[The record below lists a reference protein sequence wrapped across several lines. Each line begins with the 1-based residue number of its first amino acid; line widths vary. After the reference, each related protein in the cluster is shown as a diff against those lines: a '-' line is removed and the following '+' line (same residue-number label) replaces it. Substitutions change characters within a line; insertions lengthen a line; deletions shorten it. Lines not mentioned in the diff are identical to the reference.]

1 MFKDNIVKD
10 FEKMRFSSNFETNIS
25 KNKMIFTISKMNYK
39 KNTYD
44 DKIFLYDKTEL
55 NRFKLSNSHKT
66 YKFFNEH
73 NIIYTTK
80 SETIKKRTFTKI
92 FIQGINARKPSKV
105 FNIPL
110 DIAKFYVLD
119 KNRLLIISNEKID
132 KDAQECKYV
141 IDRINFVSNGDGYT
155 YNEIS
160 RAYIYDMNKNE
171 CRLITKNDETIEF
184 VNVDKKSSKMFY
196 ITTKV
201 QDVYE
206 IYNTLYQYDLKTDE
220 NKEIYDK
227 KDYEIGACYQIK
239 GDLVVI
245 ASDLKKYGINENM
258 QFYKLENNK
267 LSLYVENEYCF
278 GNSINSDIRY
288 KTSSDIKQ
296 VDDTIYFLS
305 TRVDKSSIYML
316 KDENVELFF
325 DDIKVVDDFL
335 LLDNELIIC
344 GFDGVK
350 MQEIYSY
357 PITKENDNIIIDKKY
372 KRITD
377 FSSKFEKQISN
388 YKVDEFIF
396 ESNKDT
402 LNGYVVYPK
411 DYDKSKKYPAVLM
424 IHGGPKTVYSSNFS
438 YDTYALSQSG
448 YFVIY
453 TNPHGSDGFDNKFA
467 DIRGKYADIDYD
479 DIMNFTDIVLEKY
492 SSIEK
497 DRLAVMGG
505 SYGGYMTNYI
515 VGVNHRFKTAITLRS
530 ISNWISFYGT
540 SDIGYYFATDQQG
553 CEFEPD
559 KLWEKSPLKN
569 VDNIK
574 TPILIL
580 HSDEDYRCPLEQ
592 GVQLFTRLKINKVKT
607 KMIIYKGENHDLCR
621 SGKVQTRV
629 SRIMDILDWFKETL

>member
-141 IDRINFVSNGDGYT
+141 IDRINFVSNGDGYI

-184 VNVDKKSSKMFY
+184 VNVDKKSSKIFY

-316 KDENVELFF
+316 KDGNVELFF

-372 KRITD
+372 KKITD

>member
-184 VNVDKKSSKMFY
+184 VNVDKKFSKIFY
-196 ITTKV
+196 TTTKV

>member
-184 VNVDKKSSKMFY
+184 VNVDKKSSKIFY

-220 NKEIYDK
+220 NKEIYNK

-316 KDENVELFF
+316 KDGNVELFF

-372 KRITD
+372 KKITD

-388 YKVDEFIF
+388 YKVDEFTF

>member
-55 NRFKLSNSHKT
+55 NKFKLSNSHKT

-184 VNVDKKSSKMFY
+184 VNVDKKSSKIFY

-316 KDENVELFF
+316 KDGNVELFF

-344 GFDGVK
+344 GFDGVR

-357 PITKENDNIIIDKKY
+357 PITKEDDNIIIDKKY
-372 KRITD
+372 KKITD

>member
-1 MFKDNIVKD
+1 
-10 FEKMRFSSNFETNIS
+10 
-25 KNKMIFTISKMNYK
+25 
-39 KNTYD
+39 
-44 DKIFLYDKTEL
+44 
-55 NRFKLSNSHKT
+55 
-66 YKFFNEH
+66 
-73 NIIYTTK
+73 
-80 SETIKKRTFTKI
+80 
-92 FIQGINARKPSKV
+92 
-105 FNIPL
+105 
-110 DIAKFYVLD
+110 
-119 KNRLLIISNEKID
+119 
-132 KDAQECKYV
+132 
-141 IDRINFVSNGDGYT
+141 
-155 YNEIS
+155 
-160 RAYIYDMNKNE
+160 
-171 CRLITKNDETIEF
+171 
-184 VNVDKKSSKMFY
+184 
-196 ITTKV
+196 
-201 QDVYE
+201 
-206 IYNTLYQYDLKTDE
+206 
-220 NKEIYDK
+220 
-227 KDYEIGACYQIK
+227 
-239 GDLVVI
+239 
-245 ASDLKKYGINENM
+245 
-258 QFYKLENNK
+258 
-267 LSLYVENEYCF
+267 
-278 GNSINSDIRY
+278 
-288 KTSSDIKQ
+288 
-296 VDDTIYFLS
+296 
-305 TRVDKSSIYML
+305 
-316 KDENVELFF
+316 
-325 DDIKVVDDFL
+325 
-335 LLDNELIIC
+335 
-344 GFDGVK
+344 
-350 MQEIYSY
+350 
-357 PITKENDNIIIDKKY
+357 
-372 KRITD
+372 
-377 FSSKFEKQISN
+377 
-388 YKVDEFIF
+388 
-396 ESNKDT
+396 
-402 LNGYVVYPK
+402 
-411 DYDKSKKYPAVLM
+411 M

-540 SDIGYYFATDQQG
+540 SDIGYYFATDQQR

>member
-10 FEKMRFSSNFETNIS
+10 FEKMRFSSNFEMNVS

-80 SETIKKRTFTKI
+80 SETIKKRNFTKI

-141 IDRINFVSNGDGYT
+141 INRINFVSNGDGYT

-184 VNVDKKSSKMFY
+184 VNVDKKSSKIFY
-196 ITTKV
+196 TTTKV

-267 LSLYVENEYCF
+267 LYLYVENEYCF

-296 VDDTIYFLS
+296 VDDIIYFLS

-316 KDENVELFF
+316 KDGKVELFF

-372 KRITD
+372 KKITD

-388 YKVDEFIF
+388 YKVDEFTF

-411 DYDKSKKYPAVLM
+411 DYDKSKEYPAVLM

-574 TPILIL
+574 TPILVL

>member
-184 VNVDKKSSKMFY
+184 VNVDKKSSKIFY

-316 KDENVELFF
+316 KDGNIELFF

-335 LLDNELIIC
+335 LLDNELIVC
-344 GFDGVK
+344 GFDDVK

-372 KRITD
+372 KKITD

-411 DYDKSKKYPAVLM
+411 DYNKSKKYPAVLM

>member
-73 NIIYTTK
+73 NIIYITK

-184 VNVDKKSSKMFY
+184 VNVDKKSSKIFY

-316 KDENVELFF
+316 KDGNVELFF

-372 KRITD
+372 KKITD

-388 YKVDEFIF
+388 YKVDEFTF

>member
-184 VNVDKKSSKMFY
+184 VNVDKKFSKIFY
-196 ITTKV
+196 TTTKV

-316 KDENVELFF
+316 KDGKIELFF

-335 LLDNELIIC
+335 LLDNELIVC

-357 PITKENDNIIIDKKY
+357 PIIKENDNIIIDKQY
-372 KRITD
+372 KNITD

-388 YKVDEFIF
+388 YKVDEFTF

-424 IHGGPKTVYSSNFS
+424 IHGGPKTAYSSNFS

-574 TPILIL
+574 TPVLIL

-592 GVQLFTRLKINKVKT
+592 GVQLFTRLKVNKVKT

>member
-10 FEKMRFSSNFETNIS
+10 FEKMRFSSNFEMNVS

-80 SETIKKRTFTKI
+80 SETIKKRNFTKI

-184 VNVDKKSSKMFY
+184 VNVDKKSSKIFY
-196 ITTKV
+196 TTTKV

-316 KDENVELFF
+316 KDGNVELFF

-372 KRITD
+372 KKITD

-388 YKVDEFIF
+388 YKVDEFTF

-492 SSIEK
+492 FSIEK

>member
-184 VNVDKKSSKMFY
+184 VNVDKKSSKIFY

-258 QFYKLENNK
+258 QFYKLENIK

-372 KRITD
+372 KKITD

>member
-184 VNVDKKSSKMFY
+184 VNVDKKSSKIFY

-316 KDENVELFF
+316 KDGNVELFF

-372 KRITD
+372 KKITD

-388 YKVDEFIF
+388 YKVDEFTF

-402 LNGYVVYPK
+402 INGYVVYPK

-553 CEFEPD
+553 CKFEPD

>member
-10 FEKMRFSSNFETNIS
+10 FEKMRFSSNFEMNVS

-184 VNVDKKSSKMFY
+184 VNVDKKSSKIFY
-196 ITTKV
+196 TTTKV

-258 QFYKLENNK
+258 QFYKLEKNK
-267 LSLYVENEYCF
+267 LYLYVENEYCF

-296 VDDTIYFLS
+296 VDDIIYFLS

-316 KDENVELFF
+316 KDGKVELFF

-372 KRITD
+372 KKITD

-388 YKVDEFIF
+388 YKVDEFTF

-424 IHGGPKTVYSSNFS
+424 IHGGPKTAYSSNFS

-629 SRIMDILDWFKETL
+629 SRIIDILDWFKETL

>member
-10 FEKMRFSSNFETNIS
+10 FEKMKFSSNFETNIS

-184 VNVDKKSSKMFY
+184 VNVDKKFSKIFY
-196 ITTKV
+196 TTTKV

-316 KDENVELFF
+316 KDGKIELFF

-335 LLDNELIIC
+335 LLDNELIVC

-357 PITKENDNIIIDKKY
+357 PIIKENDNIIIDKQY
-372 KRITD
+372 KNITD

-388 YKVDEFIF
+388 YKVDEFTF

-424 IHGGPKTVYSSNFS
+424 IHGGPKTAYSSNFS

-453 TNPHGSDGFDNKFA
+453 ANPHGSDGFDNKFA

-574 TPILIL
+574 TPVLIL

>member
-184 VNVDKKSSKMFY
+184 VNVDKKSSKIFY

-316 KDENVELFF
+316 KDGNVELFF

-372 KRITD
+372 KKITD

-388 YKVDEFIF
+388 YKVDEFTF

>member
-39 KNTYD
+39 KNIYD

-80 SETIKKRTFTKI
+80 SETIKKRNFTKI

-184 VNVDKKSSKMFY
+184 VNVDKKSSKIFY
-196 ITTKV
+196 TTTKV

-267 LSLYVENEYCF
+267 LYLYVENEYCF

-316 KDENVELFF
+316 KDGNVELFF

-372 KRITD
+372 KKITD

-388 YKVDEFIF
+388 YKVDEFTF

-424 IHGGPKTVYSSNFS
+424 IHGGPKTAYSSNFS

-448 YFVIY
+448 YFAIY

>member
-10 FEKMRFSSNFETNIS
+10 FEKMRFSSNFEMNVS

-80 SETIKKRTFTKI
+80 SETIKKRNFTKI

-141 IDRINFVSNGDGYT
+141 INRINFVSNGDGYT

-184 VNVDKKSSKMFY
+184 VNVDKKSSKIFY
-196 ITTKV
+196 TTTKV

-296 VDDTIYFLS
+296 VDDIIYFLS

-316 KDENVELFF
+316 KDGKVELFF

-372 KRITD
+372 KKITD

-388 YKVDEFIF
+388 YKVDEFTF

-424 IHGGPKTVYSSNFS
+424 IHGGPKTAYSSNFS

>member
-372 KRITD
+372 KKITD

>member
-184 VNVDKKSSKMFY
+184 VNVDKKSSKIFY

-316 KDENVELFF
+316 KDGNIELFF

-335 LLDNELIIC
+335 LLDNELIVC
-344 GFDGVK
+344 GFDGVR

-372 KRITD
+372 KKITD

-411 DYDKSKKYPAVLM
+411 NYDKSKKYPAVLM

-438 YDTYALSQSG
+438 YDTYVLSQSG

>member
-184 VNVDKKSSKMFY
+184 VNVDKKSSKIFY

-316 KDENVELFF
+316 KDGNVELFF

-344 GFDGVK
+344 GFDGVR

-357 PITKENDNIIIDKKY
+357 PITKEDDNIIIDKKY
-372 KRITD
+372 KKITD

>member
-184 VNVDKKSSKMFY
+184 VNVDKKSSKIFY

-220 NKEIYDK
+220 NKEKYNK

-316 KDENVELFF
+316 KDGNVELFF

-372 KRITD
+372 KKITD

-388 YKVDEFIF
+388 YKVDEFTF

>member
-184 VNVDKKSSKMFY
+184 VNVDKKSSKIFY

-206 IYNTLYQYDLKTDE
+206 I
-220 NKEIYDK
+220 
-227 KDYEIGACYQIK
+227 
-239 GDLVVI
+239 
-245 ASDLKKYGINENM
+245 
-258 QFYKLENNK
+258 
-267 LSLYVENEYCF
+267 
-278 GNSINSDIRY
+278 
-288 KTSSDIKQ
+288 
-296 VDDTIYFLS
+296 
-305 TRVDKSSIYML
+305 
-316 KDENVELFF
+316 
-325 DDIKVVDDFL
+325 
-335 LLDNELIIC
+335 
-344 GFDGVK
+344 
-350 MQEIYSY
+350 
-357 PITKENDNIIIDKKY
+357 
-372 KRITD
+372 
-377 FSSKFEKQISN
+377 
-388 YKVDEFIF
+388 
-396 ESNKDT
+396 
-402 LNGYVVYPK
+402 
-411 DYDKSKKYPAVLM
+411 
-424 IHGGPKTVYSSNFS
+424 
-438 YDTYALSQSG
+438 
-448 YFVIY
+448 
-453 TNPHGSDGFDNKFA
+453 
-467 DIRGKYADIDYD
+467 
-479 DIMNFTDIVLEKY
+479 
-492 SSIEK
+492 
-497 DRLAVMGG
+497 
-505 SYGGYMTNYI
+505 
-515 VGVNHRFKTAITLRS
+515 
-530 ISNWISFYGT
+530 
-540 SDIGYYFATDQQG
+540 
-553 CEFEPD
+553 
-559 KLWEKSPLKN
+559 
-569 VDNIK
+569 
-574 TPILIL
+574 
-580 HSDEDYRCPLEQ
+580 
-592 GVQLFTRLKINKVKT
+592 
-607 KMIIYKGENHDLCR
+607 
-621 SGKVQTRV
+621 
-629 SRIMDILDWFKETL
+629 